1 MSDYNDHCIKVFDRN
16 GKFQYKFGKQ
26 GGKDGEFNYPRSLLM
41 NKSGQ
46 LMVCDSGNCRIQV
59 FELNGKFVGKF
70 ETQDKNSGKFI
81 SPIALAVLSTGGFV
95 VIYSSNHCIQ
105 IIE

>member
-1 MSDYNDHCIKVFDRN
+1 
-16 GKFQYKFGKQ
+16 
-26 GGKDGEFNYPRSLLM
+26 
-41 NKSGQ
+41 
-46 LMVCDSGNCRIQV
+46 MVCDSGNCRIQV